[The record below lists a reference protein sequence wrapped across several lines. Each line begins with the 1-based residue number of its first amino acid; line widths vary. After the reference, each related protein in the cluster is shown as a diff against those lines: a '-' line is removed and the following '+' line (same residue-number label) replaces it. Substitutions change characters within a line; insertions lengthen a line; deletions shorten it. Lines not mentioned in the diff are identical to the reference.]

1 MGTSQAVV
9 AHTDESDLQ
18 HFNEEI
24 VATVELGEPGSWV
37 LIGRVTVSNYDG
49 DAQRA
54 SAKIVHDNTHTVIA
68 EDNPI
73 WDGIPGESAF
83 CFYLQAAV
91 STESE
96 RETFTLQCGTYDG
109 RAKSPS
115 LIALMVDTIKFQ

>member
-1 MGTSQAVV
+1 MGTLQAVI
-9 AHTDESDLQ
+9 AHTDEKSLQ
-18 HFNEEI
+18 HFDDEI
-24 VATVELGEPGSWV
+24 VATVQLVEPGSWV

-49 DAQRA
+49 DPQRA
-54 SAKIVHDNTHTVIA
+54 SAKIVHDNTHAVKA
-68 EDNPI
+68 EDNPV
-73 WDGIPGESAF
+73 WDGIPGKSAF

-109 RAKSPS
+109 WAKSPS